1 MCVIIRCDYYDY
13 FFNKKEQMKLRNIVL
28 AAFVVVMGISSASAQ
43 LNILNSTTPEDI
55 GIKTLDQLTYDND
68 EPLPYGYI
76 DERDLLWS
84 KATWEIIDLDERV
97 NFPLYY
103 PIDNNIGSDRRPLY
117 DVLVTNLKNGTIQD
131 VYSDSYFTQ
140 KTTLKDI
147 DASLVYRDTT
157 DYGIDQFNAEGIV
170 DDEYIREFTLDAADI
185 EQWRIRGLWYLDS
198 RLGELRYR
206 VLGICP
212 VAPEA
217 RSKAFADDGGG
228 DNLVELFWVYFPAAR
243 TVLHEA
249 KAFNR
254 KNTSR
259 PISFDHLLNSRRF
272 NSLIYK
278 EENVQGDREVKE
290 YISENA
296 FMQLL
301 ESDRI
306 KEQIRNIE
314 IDLWNY

>member
-1 MCVIIRCDYYDY
+1 
-13 FFNKKEQMKLRNIVL
+13 MKLRNIIL
-28 AAFVVVMGISSASAQ
+28 GAFVVLGISSANAQ
-43 LNILNSTTPEDI
+43 LNILNSATPEDI
-55 GIKTLDQLTYDND
+55 GVKTLDQIAYDND

-84 KATWEIIDLDERV
+84 KATWEIIDLDELV

-103 PIDNNIGSDRRPLY
+103 PLDTNNIGSDRRPLY
-117 DVLVTNLKNGTIQD
+117 DVLVTNMKNGTIKD

-140 KTTLKDI
+140 KRTLKDL

-157 DYGIDQFNAEGIV
+157 DYGIDQFIAEGIV

-243 TVLHEA
+243 EVLHQA

-278 EENVQGDREVKE
+278 EENVQGDRAVKE

-296 FMQLL
+296 FMKLL

>member
-1 MCVIIRCDYYDY
+1 
-13 FFNKKEQMKLRNIVL
+13 MKLRNIIL
-28 AAFVVVMGISSASAQ
+28 AAFVVLGISSANAQ
-43 LNILNSTTPEDI
+43 LNILNSATPEDI
-55 GIKTLDQLTYDND
+55 GLKTLDQLAYDND

-103 PIDNNIGSDRRPLY
+103 PIDTSNIGSDRRPLY
-117 DVLVTNLKNGTIQD
+117 DVLVTNMRNGTIKD
-131 VYSDSYFTQ
+131 VYSDSYFTS
-140 KTTLKDI
+140 KTTLKDL

-157 DYGIDQFNAEGIV
+157 DYGIDQFLADGII

-217 RSKAFADDGGG
+217 RSKAFPDDVG

-243 TVLHEA
+243 NVLHEA

-259 PISFDHLLNSRRF
+259 PISFDHILNSRRF
-272 NSLIYK
+272 SSLIYK
-278 EENVQGDREVKE
+278 EENVQGDRAVTE

-306 KEQIRNIE
+306 KEKIRNIE
-314 IDLWNY
+314 MDLWNY